1 MDLSAVAV
9 ELYQLPPSA
18 FTAAR
23 GDKAKEA
30 KSGGEAELARRIA
43 RFPKPTAAAWAINA
57 LARRG
62 AEKIDAVLQ
71 LGSELRRAQ
80 EQHDSAGLRDLGQ
93 QRSRVLTAAAN
104 EARSLAEELG
114 VKVSDAAADEIQE
127 TLRAAMADPAAALAI
142 RSGQLVKTLSTN
154 GLDPV
159 DLSQAVAVP
168 EALPEVFPEGSP
180 AGAAEPAADVGLHPG
195 PGSPPAKPKVAKAEA
210 RQSAAD
216 RKRAEA
222 EVRQQR
228 ELEEAQAA
236 LQEAQSNAEEAE
248 ADLAEAESQAA
259 ESSELRESLA
269 AKIAEL
275 KEQLADL
282 QQDLE
287 AAERASKFAERS
299 RTLAGRLAAQERQ
312 NLERAK
318 ERLANLRP

>member
-9 ELYQLPPSA
+9 ELYQLPPSE

-43 RFPKPTAAAWAINA
+43 RFPKPTAAAWAVNA

-62 AEKIDAVLQ
+62 TEEIDAVLH

-80 EQHDSAGLRDLGQ
+80 EQHDSTGLRDLGQ
-93 QRSRVLTAAAN
+93 QRSRVLSAAAN

-127 TLRAAMADPAAALAI
+127 TLRAAMADPGAALAI

-168 EALPEVFPEGSP
+168 EALPAAFPEALP
-180 AGAAEPAADVGLHPG
+180 EGASEPPADVELQPV
-195 PGSPPAKPKVAKAEA
+195 PAPAKPKLAKSEA

-222 EVRQQR
+222 EARQQR
-228 ELEEAQAA
+228 ELEEARFA
-236 LQEAQSNAEEAE
+236 LREAEKNAEEAE
-248 ADLAEAESQAA
+248 ADSAEAESQAA
-259 ESSELRESLA
+259 EASELRDGLA
-269 AKIAEL
+269 AKIVEL

-318 ERLANLRP
+318 ERLAKLAP